1 MRTPKGKINL
11 VMNFSKVISTMLGKT
26 QKGSMADGADVTFPC
41 VIYALLK
48 LTKYEEESAKS
59 SELLKSNMTYMRMF
73 RHENLL
79 HG

>member
-1 MRTPKGKINL
+1 
-11 VMNFSKVISTMLGKT
+11 MNFSKVISTMLGKT
-26 QKGSMADGADVTFPC
+26 QTGGMADGADVTFPC

-48 LTKYEEESAKS
+48 LTKYEEESVKS

-79 HG
+79 HGQEDYYLQ